1 MVYVICLSLLSLHG
15 KNEKENLPENTE
27 FELFKNFSTPECC
40 KTADI
45 GRSLTKKK
53 NNSKI
58 KLVYDS
64 IQKQTESQKKIHY
77 SPGIGFNALPALNFK
92 FWALAFAG

>member
-45 GRSLTKKK
+45 GRYL
-53 NNSKI
+53 
-58 KLVYDS
+58 KLLRIY
-64 IQKQTESQKKIHY
+64 Y
-77 SPGIGFNALPALNFK
+77 
-92 FWALAFAG
+92 